1 MAMIKLTPALAGST
15 AVPRR
20 RRHGTG
26 RRNPRLA
33 AIGSCGPREY
43 LLTKRKTT
51 VGSASNNDLVVLGG
65 RVSRCHALIKR
76 RLGSYRVID
85 LESTN
90 GTFINGR
97 RVHRA
102 PIARGD
108 ELRFGAVRFAF
119 LGPPGTR
126 ELKRRVSLA
135 TRLGLL
141 LVIFAAGFALT
152 QHFINR
158 VLSDKLLRTER
169 TESENEAALSRR
181 VATAEAEATKDSA
194 LAKQPDWLW
203 RINYYRRMAH
213 LPAVTEDPSLSDG
226 DFKHSRY
233 LVKRMIRTGAAS
245 VGAEAHSEDPSD
257 PWYTPEGLRAAQSS
271 DVQQAGEFS
280 GVDGV
285 DAWINI
291 PLHRLSIL
299 NPYLLS
305 VGYGYYCESR
315 NCAAALGSKP
325 SFPRTGAGPSPVE
338 FPPDGTSVPIG
349 AFSGL
354 EWPEPL
360 TSCPGYNAPA
370 GYPIT
375 LQFDGRLV
383 PQLSA
388 YSVSRDGKP
397 IEVCGF
403 DSSNYTNPDTST
415 QAWARNVLR
424 GFGAVVLITREP
436 LAHQATYQVSVTASG
451 QTYAWNFAVK

>member
-1 MAMIKLTPALAGST
+1 MAI
-15 AVPRR
+15 PRR
-20 RRHGTG
+20 RQRGRG

-33 AIGSCGPREY
+33 AIGPCGPREH

-97 RVHRA
+97 RVQAA

-119 LGPPGTR
+119 LDPPGTR
-126 ELKRRVSLA
+126 ELKRPVSL
-135 TRLGLL
+135 TTTLGLL

-152 QHFINR
+152 QHFVNR
-158 VLSDKLLRTER
+158 VLSDKLLRTQR

-203 RINYYRRMAH
+203 RINYYRRMAR

-233 LVKRMIRTGAAS
+233 LVKRMIRTGAPA

-257 PWYTPEGLRAAQSS
+257 PWYTPEGLQAAQRS
-271 DVQQAGEFS
+271 DVQGAGEFS
-280 GVDGV
+280 GVDAV
-285 DAWINI
+285 DAWVNV

-299 NPYLLS
+299 YPYLLS
-305 VGYGYYCESR
+305 AGYGYYCESR
-315 NCAAALGSKP
+315 SCEAALATQPQP
-325 SFPRTGAGPSPVE
+325 SFPRTSTGPSPVE
-338 FPPDGTSVPIG
+338 FPPDGASVPIG
-349 AFSGL
+349 RFSGA

-360 TSCPGYNAPA
+360 TSCRGYSAPV

-375 LQFDGRLV
+375 LQFDWRLV

-403 DSSNYTNPDTST
+403 DSSNYRNPDTCYSSLGSERVEGL
-415 QAWARNVLR
+415 WR
-424 GFGAVVLITREP
+424 GGVDPT
-436 LAHQATYQVSVTASG
+436 
-451 QTYAWNFAVK
+451 